1 MNRQGVLTVVSG
13 FSGAGKGSVM
23 KSLLKKYNYEL
34 SISATTRTPRTGEEH
49 GREYFFLTREEF
61 QGMIDKHELIEWA
74 EYVGNY
80 YGTPKNYVNKQLKS
94 GKDVILEI
102 EIQGALKVKEQFPN
116 AILIFITP
124 PTTEE
129 LKSRLIGRG
138 TEGIDKIKQ
147 RLQRAAD
154 EVIHMDDYDYIV
166 LNKTGKIDECVETI
180 HYIIQN
186 EHCKTINNKNF
197 INKIQDELKANKEG
211 DL

>member
-1 MNRQGVLTVVSG
+1 M
-13 FSGAGKGSVM
+13 
-23 KSLLKKYNYEL
+23 
-34 SISATTRTPRTGEEH
+34 
-49 GREYFFLTREEF
+49 
-61 QGMIDKHELIEWA
+61 
-74 EYVGNY
+74 
-80 YGTPKNYVNKQLKS
+80 
-94 GKDVILEI
+94 ILEI

-197 INKIQDELKANKEG
+197 INKIQDELKAIKEG